1 MNGILDGVTKD
12 LIDNINLH
20 LSNDI
25 YLVNYFSNVDK
36 ELEPPKYHLL
46 DILLRTSVLNL
57 IYVCPTA
64 SLNATKDLLN
74 AITDPEIEVSAFD
87 TFDRKQYQNQIV
99 KELACSF
106 RQRIDPSE
114 LLKLDIT

>member
-1 MNGILDGVTKD
+1 M
-12 LIDNINLH
+12 
-20 LSNDI
+20 
-25 YLVNYFSNVDK
+25 F
-36 ELEPPKYHLL
+36 
-46 DILLRTSVLNL
+46 VL
-57 IYVCPTA
+57 PA

-114 LLKLDIT
+114 LFKARYYVE

>member
-1 MNGILDGVTKD
+1 
-12 LIDNINLH
+12 
-20 LSNDI
+20 
-25 YLVNYFSNVDK
+25 
-36 ELEPPKYHLL
+36 
-46 DILLRTSVLNL
+46 VLNL

-99 KELACSF
+99 KELMF
-106 RQRIDPSE
+106 IPSAHRS
-114 LLKLDIT
+114 I